1 MTNAELKTRFL
12 IGYEFIANNL
22 APGYTDS
29 EISGFLNQGMDL
41 LVDELYSKGDIANIA
56 ELLNKQSGNLSQY
69 SPGSEPENYGTY
81 VGWTIASG
89 LGAPFDFSGL
99 RWITNTKAKVT
110 RTEPFLINA
119 EWIECEVIEKYL
131 AEKWVS
137 TAINKPVIIYP
148 KLVWHG
154 NSNGFAVIYDSY
166 SNVDELQVIFI
177 KTPTRIDVT
186 TGTCELNSKLHQKIV
201 DKAIQLAMKATDGAR
216 AEGEIKLNQ
225 AI

>member
-1 MTNAELKTRFL
+1 MTNAEMKTRFL

-41 LVDELYSKGDIANIA
+41 IVDELFNKGDIGNIA
-56 ELLNKQSGNLSQY
+56 ELLTKVTPDLIAYEPTSAPEYYGEY
-69 SPGSEPENYGTY
+69 SLWCTQDS
-81 VGWTIASG
+81 
-89 LGAPFDFSGL
+89 FSNF
-99 RWITNTKAKVT
+99 RWLTNAKAKVL
-110 RTEPFLINA
+110 RTEPFYVNS
-119 EWIECEVIEKYL
+119 EWIECEMIDKHV

-137 TAINKPVIIYP
+137 TSINKPIIVYP
-148 KLVWHG
+148 KIVWHG
-154 NSNGFAVIYDSY
+154 TTYGFSVIYDAY
-166 SNVDELQVIFI
+166 SSVSEFQVIYI

-186 TGTCELNSKLHQKIV
+186 TGTCELHTRLHQKIV
-201 DKAIQLAMKATDGAR
+201 DKAIQLAMKAVDAQR